1 VSFIKRILDFS
12 DKVLEYIAM
21 GFIVLMTL
29 IITLQVFTRYCFS
42 MTPRWS
48 EEVAL
53 ILMVWFGFI
62 GIAIGVKKGIHI
74 SIEYFASLC
83 PESIQKIIVKVNDI
97 LIGIFGVL
105 LVIYGS
111 KLVKVTAASTLPATQ
126 WPGYLLYIMV
136 PISGVMITCYC
147 IAKLFGI
154 EPDDKIISPKTMIK
168 DKQ

>member
-1 VSFIKRILDFS
+1 MKSIKKLLDFS
-12 DKVLEYIAM
+12 DKILEQIAM
-21 GFIVLMTL
+21 LFIVLMTL
-29 IITLQVFTRYCFS
+29 IITLQVITRYCFS

-83 PESIQKIIVKVNDI
+83 PESVQAVIIKINDI
-97 LIGIFGVL
+97 LVGIFGGL
-105 LVIYGS
+105 LTFYGW
-111 KLVKVTAASTLPATQ
+111 KLVEVTAQSTLPATQ

-136 PISGVMITCYC
+136 PVSGVMIVCYC

-154 EPDDKIISPKTMIK
+154 EPDDEIRKGC
-168 DKQ
+168 

>member
-1 VSFIKRILDFS
+1 MKRILDFS
-12 DKVLEYIAM
+12 DRILEYIAM
-21 GFIVLMTL
+21 TFIVLMTL

-42 MTPRWS
+42 MTPGWS

-83 PESIQKIIVKVNDI
+83 TESIQKVIVKINDI
-97 LIGIFGVL
+97 LVGIFGAL
-105 LVIYGS
+105 LAIYGI
-111 KLVKVTAASTLPATQ
+111 KLVRVTAASTLPATQ
-126 WPGYLLYIMV
+126 WPGYILYIMV
-136 PISGVMITCYC
+136 PISGVMIICYC

-154 EPDDKIISPKTMIK
+154 EPDDKIALLKTMK
-168 DKQ
+168 NKK